1 MTKETKKNERTTVL
15 SRVEVMSIKTKKRT
29 KEKKREDISN
39 STIQKDETTV
49 PRRPSIISSESVS
62 V

>member
-1 MTKETKKNERTTVL
+1 MTKETKRKKNERTTVL
-15 SRVEVMSIKTKKRT
+15 SRVEDMSIKTKKR
-29 KEKKREDISN
+29 REDISN
-39 STIQKDETTV
+39 STSQKDETTV